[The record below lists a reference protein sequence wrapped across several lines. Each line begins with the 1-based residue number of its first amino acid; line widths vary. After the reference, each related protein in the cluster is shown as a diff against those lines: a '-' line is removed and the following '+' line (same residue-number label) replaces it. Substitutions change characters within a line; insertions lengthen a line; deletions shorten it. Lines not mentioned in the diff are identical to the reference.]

1 MKNKLLLVLVSIFIF
16 SLQPVFASNQPVTMD
31 VFQNVLSQVE
41 TEYYKPVTRDALLQ
55 ASLKGMLSSLD
66 PYSEYFT
73 ASEYKSF
80 TDSIEGAFI
89 GIGIIV
95 NEHPQYIEV
104 GQVYPG
110 SPALAAGIQK
120 GDLITTVNG
129 QGVSALSYSER
140 IDRLLGQENTAVTL
154 VIQRGTETITK
165 TIIRKR
171 IEVNPVEGKILDNQI
186 GYIRI
191 YEFTS
196 TSGSYFEKEL
206 NNLLNQ
212 KIKGLILDLRD
223 NPGGDIEAVLKISE
237 WLVPKGTTLITVKY
251 RTGQDSYP
259 SERTPLKL
267 PLAVLVNENS
277 ASGSEMLAGIV
288 KDNKSGTVIGT
299 TTYGKGVAQATY
311 SLKNGDAG
319 GIKLTVAEFFTTA
332 LVKIQGTGIK
342 PDIFVPMPAAIPA
355 DKLKELAVVE
365 DASPIGVGKTGLNV
379 MAVEQRLKLLGYQVE
394 VDGRY
399 DQRLNDLLK
408 QMNIDNDARL
418 SKQEADKV
426 QQMINQSSQQPLTDV
441 QLDKAIEVLAKK

>member
-1 MKNKLLLVLVSIFIF
+1 MKKIFLSMILITSML

-95 NEHPQYIEV
+95 NDHPQYIEV

-110 SPALAAGIQK
+110 SPAMGAGIQK

-129 QGVSALSYSER
+129 QVLSTFSYNER

-154 VIQRGTETITK
+154 TIQRGAETITK

-171 IEVNPVEGKILDNQI
+171 IEVNPVEGKVLDNQI

-196 TSGSYFEKEL
+196 TSGGYFEKTL
-206 NNLLNQ
+206 NILLNQ
-212 KIKGLILDLRD
+212 KIKGLVLDLRD

-251 RTGQDSYP
+251 RTGQDAYQSD
-259 SERTPLKL
+259 RAPLKL

-277 ASGSEMLAGIV
+277 ASGAEMLAGIV
-288 KDNKSGTVIGT
+288 KDNKTGTVIGT

-311 SLKNGDAG
+311 PLKNGDAG

-342 PDIFVPMPAAIPA
+342 PDILVPVPAAISA
-355 DKLKELAVVE
+355 DKMKELAVVE

-399 DQRLNDLLK
+399 DQGLNDLLK
-408 QMNIDNDARL
+408 QMNIDGDGRL
-418 SKQEADKV
+418 SRQEADKV
-426 QQMINQSSQQPLTDV
+426 QQMMSRAAQVVPTDV
-441 QLDKAIEVLAKK
+441 QLDKAIEILTKK